1 MKQSTLKF
9 YRANRLRITDI
20 RKAVAK
26 ECLIYNDTSKQ
37 RINEIT
43 KIYLTQLKKDG
54 FYAPQNSTANS
65 NATKVNL
72 FIESYESNEFNT

>member
-72 FIESYESNEFNT
+72 FIESYKSNGFNT